1 MFSSISPRRVALVG
15 AALAAIIKRRM
26 QPSFAAKA
34 ARTVVGVLAAL
45 FATCTFAINAV
56 NPTGVNVRSNA
67 PNTVFITFQGLEPN
81 ERAVEALWCGTVL
94 PGVGAGSVTTSDPC
108 VPNTLFGRL
117 PLNFDRSR
125 PTQGVGQRNFSDI
138 MVIPA
143 SVVRRAVQ
151 EGIEGKNSDF
161 FYVRHFTGGSGGDK
175 WAVVTCRLGAG
186 GARSPLSLIDVK
198 VNFSGQADTTQLFV
212 LRSGER
218 LPRFSA
224 EIQYNGS
231 GQLKGRWELVRPGDS
246 DPEVNDLLTEA
257 TLPLELRGTQRRYTT
272 VARFSQFLLPN
283 SIVRLDGPDPAL
295 LDTRVE
301 GPYQVLL
308 RIEATDDKEANSE
321 IGNGQLVKTGG
332 VAGFPMPTLRY
343 FVGDAAAANAANAPN
358 TAKPAIDAKP
368 FGLMLPLSDASV
380 DASRAVVFEWIDV
393 PGALRYRID
402 VESAGQTIITST
414 TAETRYSPPPT
425 WIASRVQ
432 GIAKWRVEA
441 LDRDGR
447 VIAQSD
453 LRAFS
458 KRQ

>member
-1 MFSSISPRRVALVG
+1 MRFLF
-15 AALAAIIKRRM
+15 
-26 QPSFAAKA
+26 SFA
-34 ARTVVGVLAAL
+34 RVLVAGLLMANQVL
-45 FATCTFAINAV
+45 AINAV

-67 PNTVFITFQGLEPN
+67 PNTVFITFQGLEPS

-94 PGVGAGSVTTSDPC
+94 PGIGAGSVTTSDPC
-108 VPNTLFGRL
+108 VPGTLFGRL

-125 PTQGVGQRNFSDI
+125 TTQGIGQKNFSDI

-198 VNFSGQADTTQLFV
+198 ISFSGQADTTQLTV

-257 TLPLELRGTQRRYTT
+257 TLPLELRSTQKRYTT
-272 VARFSQFLLPN
+272 VARFSQFLVPN

-308 RIEATDDKEANSE
+308 RVEATDDKEANSE
-321 IGNGQLVKTGG
+321 IGNGALVKTGG
-332 VAGFPMPTLRY
+332 VAGFPMPTLKY
-343 FVGDAAAANAANAPN
+343 FVGDVASLPAATLQN
-358 TAKPAIDAKP
+358 TSKTLD
-368 FGLMLPLSDASV
+368 LMLPLTDAV
-380 DASRAVVFEWIDV
+380 IDPARAVVFEWIDV
-393 PGALRYRID
+393 PGAANYRIE
-402 VESAGQTIITST
+402 VESAGKTIITST
-414 TAETRYSPPPT
+414 TAETRYTPPPN

-432 GIAKWRVEA
+432 GVAKWRVEA

-447 VIAQSD
+447 VVALSD
-453 LRAFS
+453 IRQFT
-458 KRQ
+458 KR

>member
-1 MFSSISPRRVALVG
+1 MKFSFRIAG
-15 AALAAIIKRRM
+15 AVTAWSLIAAN
-26 QPSFAAKA
+26 A
-34 ARTVVGVLAAL
+34 
-45 FATCTFAINAV
+45 FAINAV

-81 ERAVEALWCGTVL
+81 ERAIEALWCGTVQ

-125 PTQGVGQRNFSDI
+125 ATQGVGQKNFSDI

-161 FYVRHFTGGSGGDK
+161 FYVRHFTGGSSGDK
-175 WAVVTCRLGAG
+175 WVVVTCRLGAG
-186 GARSPLSLIDVK
+186 GARTPLSLIDVK
-198 VNFSGQADTTQLFV
+198 ISFSGQADTTQLTV

-257 TLPLELRGTQRRYTT
+257 TLPLELRGTQKRYTT
-272 VARFSQFLLPN
+272 ISRFSQFVMPN
-283 SIVRLDGPDPAL
+283 STARIDGPDPAL

-308 RIEATDDKEANSE
+308 RIEATDDKEANTE
-321 IGNGQLVKTGG
+321 IGSGALVKTGG
-332 VAGFPMPTLRY
+332 VAGFPMPTLKY
-343 FVGDAAAANAANAPN
+343 FVGDVAAASALSASQSGAASK
-358 TAKPAIDAKP
+358 TLD
-368 FGLMLPLSDASV
+368 LMLPLSDAIV
-380 DASRAVVFEWIDV
+380 DASRAVVFEWINA
-393 PGALRYRID
+393 PGAVNYRID
-402 VESAGQTIITST
+402 VESGGKTIITST
-414 TAETRYSPPPT
+414 TVETRYTPPPS
-425 WIASRVQ
+425 WIATRVQ
-432 GIAKWRVEA
+432 GNAKWRVEA

-447 VIAQSD
+447 VLAQS
-453 LRAFS
+453 S
-458 KRQ
+458 IRQFTQKQ

>member
-1 MFSSISPRRVALVG
+1 MISLLSLVFGDRPFTNPRPLARMRVQTLRTIALVV
-15 AALAAIIKRRM
+15 
-26 QPSFAAKA
+26 F
-34 ARTVVGVLAAL
+34 AL
-45 FATCTFAINAV
+45 FFVSPAVAIKAV
-56 NPTGVNVRSNA
+56 HPTGVNVRSNA

-81 ERAVEALWCGTVL
+81 ERAVEALWCGTVQ

-125 PTQGVGQRNFSDI
+125 TTQGIGQKNFSDI
-138 MVIPA
+138 MVIPT

-198 VNFSGQADTTQLFV
+198 IHFSGQTDTTQLFV
-212 LRSGER
+212 LRSSER

-231 GQLKGRWELVRPGDS
+231 GQFKGRWELVRPGDS
-246 DPEVNDLLTEA
+246 DPEVSDLLTEA
-257 TLPLELRGTQRRYTT
+257 TLPLELRGTQKRYST
-272 VARFSQFLLPN
+272 VARFSQFLMPN
-283 SIVRLDGPDPAL
+283 GIVRIEGPEPAL

-343 FVGDAAAANAANAPN
+343 FVGDAAAANAHS
-358 TAKPAIDAKP
+358 TARPATDVKLL
-368 FGLMLPLSDASV
+368 GLMLPLSDAAV
-380 DASRAVVFEWIDV
+380 DASRVVVFEWIDV
-393 PGALRYRID
+393 PGAASYRID

-441 LDRDGR
+441 VDRDGR
-447 VIAQSD
+447 VVAQSD
-453 LRAFS
+453 IRQFS
-458 KRQ
+458 RKQ

>member
-1 MFSSISPRRVALVG
+1 MRVRTLRTIALVV
-15 AALAAIIKRRM
+15 
-26 QPSFAAKA
+26 F
-34 ARTVVGVLAAL
+34 AL
-45 FATCTFAINAV
+45 FFVSPAAAINAV

-81 ERAVEALWCGTVL
+81 ERAIEALWCGTVQ

-117 PLNFDRSR
+117 PLNYDRSR
-125 PTQGVGQRNFSDI
+125 PTQGVGQKNFSDI

-161 FYVRHFTGGSGGDK
+161 FYVRRFTGGSGGDK

-198 VNFSGQADTTQLFV
+198 VNFSGQADTTQLYV

-246 DPEVNDLLTEA
+246 DPEVSDLLTEA
-257 TLPLELRGTQRRYTT
+257 TLPLELRGTQKRYST
-272 VARFSQFLLPN
+272 VARFSQFLMPN
-283 SIVRLDGPDPAL
+283 SIVRLDGPEPSL

-321 IGNGQLVKTGG
+321 IGSIGQLVKTGG
-332 VAGFPMPTLRY
+332 VAGFPMPALRY
-343 FVGDAAAANAANAPN
+343 FVGDAAAANAHS
-358 TAKPAIDAKP
+358 TARPATDVKLL
-368 FGLMLPLSDASV
+368 GLMLPLSDAAV
-380 DASRAVVFEWIDV
+380 DASRVVVFEWIDV
-393 PGALRYRID
+393 PGAASYRID

-447 VIAQSD
+447 VVAQSD
-453 LRAFS
+453 IRQFS
-458 KRQ
+458 KKQ

>member
-1 MFSSISPRRVALVG
+1 MAL
-15 AALAAIIKRRM
+15 M
-26 QPSFAAKA
+26 
-34 ARTVVGVLAAL
+34 T
-45 FATCTFAINAV
+45 TCSFAINAV

-81 ERAVEALWCGTVL
+81 ERAVEALWCGTVQ
-94 PGVGAGSVTTSDPC
+94 PGIGAGSVATSDPC
-108 VPNTLFGRL
+108 VPGTLFGRL

-125 PTQGVGQRNFSDI
+125 ATQGVGQKNFSDI

-175 WAVVTCRLGAG
+175 WVVVTCRLGAG
-186 GARSPLSLIDVK
+186 GARTPLSLIDVK
-198 VNFSGQADTTQLFV
+198 ISFSGQADTAQLTV

-224 EIQYNGS
+224 DIQYNGS

-257 TLPLELRGTQRRYTT
+257 TLPLELRSTQKRYTT
-272 VARFSQFLLPN
+272 ISRFSHFVMPN
-283 SIVRLDGPDPAL
+283 STVRIDGPDPAL

-308 RIEATDDKEANSE
+308 RIEATDDKEANTE
-321 IGNGQLVKTGG
+321 IGNGALVKTGG

-343 FVGDAAAANAANAPN
+343 FVGDVATARNASAASAAGGP
-358 TAKPAIDAKP
+358 TKPLE
-368 FGLMLPLSDASV
+368 LMLPLSDAIV
-380 DASRAVVFEWIDV
+380 DPSRAVVFEWINT
-393 PGALRYRID
+393 PGATNYRID
-402 VESAGQTIITST
+402 VESGGKTIITST
-414 TAETRYSPPPT
+414 TVETRYTPPPN
-425 WIASRVQ
+425 WIATRVR
-432 GIAKWRVEA
+432 GSAKWRVEA
-441 LDRDGR
+441 LDREGR
-447 VIAQSD
+447 VLAQSD
-453 LRAFS
+453 IRQFS
-458 KRQ
+458 PRQ

>member
-1 MFSSISPRRVALVG
+1 MRLSSLIIGAFTSCTLIVG
-15 AALAAIIKRRM
+15 NA
-26 QPSFAAKA
+26 
-34 ARTVVGVLAAL
+34 
-45 FATCTFAINAV
+45 FAINAV

-81 ERAVEALWCGTVL
+81 ERAIEALWCGTVQ
-94 PGVGAGSVTTSDPC
+94 PGIGAGSVTTSDPC

-125 PTQGVGQRNFSDI
+125 TTQGIGQKNFSDI

-175 WAVVTCRLGAG
+175 WVVVTCRLGAG
-186 GARSPLSLIDVK
+186 GARTPLSLIDVK
-198 VNFSGQADTTQLFV
+198 ISFTGQADTTQLTV

-224 EIQYNGS
+224 DIQYNGS

-246 DPEVNDLLTEA
+246 EPEVNDLLTEA
-257 TLPLELRGTQRRYTT
+257 TLPLELRSTQKRYTT
-272 VARFSQFLLPN
+272 LTRFSQFVMPN
-283 SIVRLDGPDPAL
+283 STVRIDGPDPAL

-321 IGNGQLVKTGG
+321 IGSGALIKTGG
-332 VAGFPMPTLRY
+332 VAGFPMPTLKY
-343 FVGDAAAANAANAPN
+343 FVGDVASASALSANRGAS
-358 TAKPAIDAKP
+358 TARTLD
-368 FGLMLPLSDASV
+368 LMLPLTDVTV
-380 DASRAVVFEWIDV
+380 DASRAVTFEWIEV
-393 PGALRYRID
+393 ASATSYRIEI
-402 VESAGQTIITST
+402 ESEGKLIITST
-414 TAETRYSPPPT
+414 LQGTRYEPPPG
-425 WIASRVQ
+425 WLARRVQ
-432 GIAKWRVEA
+432 GGATWRVTA
-441 LDRDGR
+441 LDTAGR
-447 VIAQSD
+447 VVAQSTARRFA
-453 LRAFS
+453 L
-458 KRQ
+458 KT

>member
-1 MFSSISPRRVALVG
+1 MFSLLSFVFGGHPHPNPLPRAGVGARALRVA
-15 AALAAIIKRRM
+15 
-26 QPSFAAKA
+26 
-34 ARTVVGVLAAL
+34 TL
-45 FATCTFAINAV
+45 FAVAGLCATNALAINAV

-81 ERAVEALWCGTVL
+81 ERAVEALWCGTVQ

-125 PTQGVGQRNFSDI
+125 TTLGVGQKNFSDI

-198 VNFSGQADTTQLFV
+198 VNFSGQANTTQLYV
-212 LRSGER
+212 LRSGEH

-257 TLPLELRGTQRRYTT
+257 TLPLELRGTQKRYAT
-272 VARFSQFLLPN
+272 VTRFSQFLMPN
-283 SIVRLDGPDPAL
+283 GNVRIDGPNPAL

-321 IGNGQLVKTGG
+321 IGGGQLVKTGG
-332 VAGFPMPTLRY
+332 VAGFPMPKLRY
-343 FVGDAAAANAANAPN
+343 FVGDASAANALSV
-358 TAKPAIDAKP
+358 TKFVIDGTPLA
-368 FGLMLPLSDASV
+368 LMLPLSDAPV
-380 DASRAVVFEWIDV
+380 DASRGVVFEWIDV
-393 PGALRYRID
+393 PGAAKYRID

-414 TAETRYSPPPT
+414 TVETRYSPPPS

-432 GIAKWRVEA
+432 GVAKWRVEA
-441 LDRDGR
+441 LDSDGR
-447 VIAQSD
+447 VMAQS
-453 LRAFS
+453 AI
-458 KRQ
+458 RQFTKKQ

>member
-1 MFSSISPRRVALVG
+1 MFNQFVLPAIRLFTPLI
-15 AALAAIIKRRM
+15 AAI
-26 QPSFAAKA
+26 
-34 ARTVVGVLAAL
+34 
-45 FATCTFAINAV
+45 ATSAFAINAV
-56 NPTGVNVRSNA
+56 HPTGVNVRSNA
-67 PNTVFITFQGLEPN
+67 PNTVFITFQSLEPN
-81 ERAVEALWCGTVL
+81 ERAVEALWCGTVQ
-94 PGVGAGSVTTSDPC
+94 PGISAGSVTSSDPC
-108 VPNTLFGRL
+108 VPGTLFGRL

-125 PTQGVGQRNFSDI
+125 PSQGVGQKNFSDI

-161 FYVRHFTGGSGGDK
+161 FYVRHFTGGSSGDK

-198 VNFSGQADTTQLFV
+198 ITFSGQADPTQLFV

-224 EIQYNGS
+224 EIQFNGT

-246 DPEVNDLLTEA
+246 EPEANDLLTEA
-257 TLPLELRGTQRRYTT
+257 TLPLELRNTQKRYLT
-272 VARFSQFLLPN
+272 VSRFSQFVVPN
-283 SIVRLDGPDPAL
+283 GVVRIDGPEPSL

-321 IGNGQLVKTGG
+321 IGGGQLVISGG
-332 VAGFPMPTLRY
+332 VAGFPMPTLKY
-343 FVGDAAAANAANAPN
+343 FVGDVAAAGALATTTIAASTKALN
-358 TAKPAIDAKP
+358 
-368 FGLMLPLSDASV
+368 LMLPLSDSAV
-380 DASRAVVFEWIDV
+380 DSSRTVVFEWIEV
-393 PGALRYRID
+393 PGAAKYRID
-402 VESAGQTIITST
+402 VESAGQTIITSI

-447 VIAQSD
+447 IVARSD
-453 LRAFS
+453 I
-458 KRQ
+458 RQFNKKQ